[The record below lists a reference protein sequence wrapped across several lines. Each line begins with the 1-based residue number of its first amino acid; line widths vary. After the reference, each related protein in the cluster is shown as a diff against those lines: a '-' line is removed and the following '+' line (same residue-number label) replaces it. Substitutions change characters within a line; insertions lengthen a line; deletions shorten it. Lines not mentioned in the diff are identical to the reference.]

1 MMSFA
6 RPSFAVAGVA
16 SIALGTICLGF
27 ARVQAAEND
36 LAPPVAHITAIADS
50 EYKLNEATGNY
61 VKPVYIGE
69 AGTITAVTVGDLKR
83 HVHNTASEMFYVI
96 EGSAQI
102 TVGDVKE
109 SIKAGDLMIV
119 PKGVPHSIKSDKGRL
134 KTLLITMPPR
144 PGADVHF
151 MN

>member
-1 MMSFA
+1 MSMA
-6 RPSFAVAGVA
+6 RSLFGVAGVA
-16 SIALGTICLGF
+16 SIALGTMCLGF

-36 LAPPVAHITAIADS
+36 VAPPVAHISAIPDS
-50 EYKLNEATGNY
+50 EYRYNEKTTNY
-61 VKPVYIGE
+61 VKLVYSGE
-69 AGTITAVTVGDLKR
+69 AGTISAVTVGDLKR
-83 HVHNTASEMFYVI
+83 HVHNTASEMFYVV

-144 PGADVHF
+144 NPDDVHF